1 VAEDTKKKP
10 RKQRQPGTFG
20 AVEALPSG
28 RYRARYRG
36 PDGRRYTADTLF
48 LNQRDARGWLALRQ
62 ADIIKKVWTP
72 PEALAA
78 ETPRKALTFKEY
90 ADDWLK
96 HRQVK
101 GRPLKDRTRE
111 HYQALLDDHIFP
123 AFGSLPLASIT
134 GDDVRDWYNSLD
146 AATPTMRAHC
156 YGLLRTILT
165 TAVGAGKIAANP
177 CNIAGAGS
185 VKRVHTPRPASV
197 YEVQAIAWEMP
208 RRYRAMVLLAAWC
221 ALRFGELTELRRRD
235 VLLSA
240 PDADPEGVVHVVRGV
255 VRTEDGFKET
265 TPKSDAGIR
274 DVSVPPHLVP
284 VLRAHLDQFVGDAP
298 GALLFPADHGGHMAP
313 ATLYRHFYKARERV
327 GRPDLRWHDLRHTG
341 ADLAAVTGATLADL
355 MGRLGHSTPAAA
367 MRYQHASQNR
377 DKELA
382 AKLSR
387 LAANGV
393 L

>member
-1 VAEDTKKKP
+1 MT
-10 RKQRQPGTFG
+10 RKAQKRGAFGT
-20 AVEALPSG
+20 AHKLPSG
-28 RYRARYRG
+28 RYRAMYWHE
-36 PDGRRYTADTLF
+36 GRRYKADTLF
-48 LNQRDARGWLALRQ
+48 LTEKDARGWLALQQ

-78 ETPRKALTFKEY
+78 ESTPARKALTFKAY

-111 HYQALLDDHIFP
+111 HYRTLLDDHILP
-123 AFGSLPLASIT
+123 TFGALPLASIT
-134 GDDVRDWYNSLD
+134 ADDVHDWYNGLD
-146 AATPTMRAHC
+146 AATPTLRAHC
-156 YGLLRTILT
+156 YGLLRTILG
-165 TAVGAGKIAANP
+165 TAAGTDPPNIRANP
-177 CNIAGAGS
+177 CNIAGAGNA
-185 VKRVHTPRPASV
+185 KRVHTPRPASV

-208 RRYRAMVLLAAWC
+208 RQYRALVLLAAWC

-265 TPKSDAGIR
+265 SPKSEAGIR
-274 DVSVPPHLVP
+274 DVNVPPHIVP
-284 VLRAHLDQFVGDAP
+284 VLRSHLDQFVGDTP
-298 GALLFPADHGGHMAP
+298 GALLFPADHGGHLAP
-313 ATLYRHFYKARERV
+313 ATLYRHYYKARERV

-367 MRYQHASQNR
+367 MRYQHASQAR
-377 DKELA
+377 DKQLA
-382 AKLSR
+382 AKLSK
-387 LAANGV
+387 LAGQ
-393 L
+393 

>member
-1 VAEDTKKKP
+1 MTRGEG
-10 RKQRQPGTFG
+10 RKTQKRGAFGT
-20 AVEALPSG
+20 AHKLPSG
-28 RYRARYRG
+28 RYRAMYWHE
-36 PDGRRYTADTLF
+36 GRRYKSPTLF
-48 LNQRDARGWLALRQ
+48 LTEKDARGWLALQQ

-78 ETPRKALTFKEY
+78 EAAPRKVLTFKEY
-90 ADDWLK
+90 ADDWLE

-111 HYQALLDDHIFP
+111 HYRTLLDDHIDP
-123 AFGSLPLASIT
+123 TFGSLPLASIT
-134 GDDVRDWYNSLD
+134 ADDVHHWYNGLD
-146 AATPTMRAHC
+146 ATTPTMRAHC
-156 YGLLRTILT
+156 YGLLRTILG
-165 TAVGAGKIAANP
+165 TAAGTSPPKIATNP
-177 CNIAGAGS
+177 CNIAGAGN
-185 VKRVHTPRPASV
+185 VKRVHTPRPATV

-208 RRYRAMVLLAAWC
+208 KRYRAMVLLAAWC

-240 PDADPEGVVHVVRGV
+240 PDADPEGVVYVVRGV

-274 DVSVPPHLVP
+274 DVSVPPHIVP
-284 VLRAHLDQFVGDAP
+284 VLRSHLDQFVGDAP
-298 GALLFPADHGGHMAP
+298 GALLFPADHGGHLAP

-367 MRYQHASQNR
+367 MRYQHASQAR
-377 DKELA
+377 DKALA
-382 AKLSR
+382 AKLSK
-387 LAANGV
+387 LAGQ
-393 L
+393 

>member
-1 VAEDTKKKP
+1 MTRQVPK
-10 RKQRQPGTFG
+10 RKQRKRGAFGT
-20 AVEALPSG
+20 AHKLPSG
-28 RYRARYRG
+28 RYRAMYWHE
-36 PDGRRYTADTLF
+36 GRRYTSPTLF
-48 LNQRDARGWLALRQ
+48 LTEKDARGWLSIQQ

-78 ETPRKALTFKEY
+78 ETAPRTALTFKAY
-90 ADDWLK
+90 ADDWLT

-111 HYQALLDDHIFP
+111 HYRALLDDHILP
-123 AFGSLPLASIT
+123 TFGHLPLKSIT
-134 GDDVRDWYNSLD
+134 GDDVRDWYNGLD
-146 AATPTMRAHC
+146 ASTPTLRSHC
-156 YGLLRTILT
+156 YGLLRTILS
-165 TAVGAGKIAANP
+165 TAAGAGKIPANP
-177 CNIAGAGS
+177 ANITGAGS

-208 RRYRAMVLLAAWC
+208 KRYRAMVLLAAWC

-235 VLLSA
+235 VVLSA
-240 PDADPEGVVHVVRGV
+240 ADADPEGVLHIVRGV

-274 DVSVPPHLVP
+274 DVSVPPHIVP
-284 VLRAHLDQFVGDAP
+284 VLRAHLAQFVSDGP
-298 GALLFPADHGGHMAP
+298 GALLFPADHGGHLAP
-313 ATLYRHFYKARERV
+313 ATLYRHFYKARTAV
-327 GRPDLRWHDLRHTG
+327 GREDLRWHDLRHTG

-367 MRYQHASQNR
+367 MRYQHASQSR
-377 DKELA
+377 DKQLA
-382 AKLSR
+382 AKLSK
-387 LAANGV
+387 LAAMGE